1 MLGRA
6 RGPWHKSAHAMP
18 QRVLPAASLI
28 FCVLAIACRD
38 PATAEPTVEAK
49 ASAPAAK
56 PSSADA
62 SVAANANP
70 DAIALADGKADAKAD
85 AKIAAAAPAAEGLGP
100 AKLQPLT
107 DEQRTALLAGE
118 ADAPIPVD
126 IHYVQ
131 SNETRHDLFFEFITG
146 KGGCYLGVGSD
157 MNFTMMAEQRAEY
170 AFLMDIDYRVV
181 DLQRMYEV
189 IVEAHDTPRALVDA
203 WHSKNETAT
212 RAVLEAA
219 FADMDEKARA
229 RILRGFATAR
239 ETVYRHLER
248 VIARNKG
255 GKPTTWLSD
264 PERYAHI
271 RAMYMTDRV
280 RMMPGNLAGEH
291 SVKTAGAACKSLGEH
306 VQVFYMSNAEEYFK
320 YIPSFVA
327 SIESL
332 PTDESSV
339 ILRTIYSKKWVHADL
354 WAYQVQPIDDFRTR
368 LGDKKN
374 RSRNPMMRYAEI
386 DGKLDKSTGAEGL
399 TLIALERP

>member
-1 MLGRA
+1 M
-6 RGPWHKSAHAMP
+6 HE
-18 QRVLPAASLI
+18 RVLPAALI
-28 FCVLAIACRD
+28 LCCALAIACRD
-38 PATAEPTVEAK
+38 PATAEPTVEANTPI
-49 ASAPAAK
+49 AAPAK
-56 PSSADA
+56 PKAEDP
-62 SVAANANP
+62 SVAASAKP
-70 DAIALADGKADAKAD
+70 EVASAGAAKAEP
-85 AKIAAAAPAAEGLGP
+85 APPPTPGLGP

-107 DEQRTALLAGE
+107 EEQRAAFLAGE
-118 ADAPIPVD
+118 VDSPIPVD

-181 DLQRMYEV
+181 DLQRMYEA
-189 IVEAHDTPRALVDA
+189 IVEAHETPRALVDA
-203 WHSKNETAT
+203 WHKKNEAAT

-219 FADMDEKARA
+219 FADMPEKDRA

-248 VIARNKG
+248 VIARVKN
-255 GKPTTWLSD
+255 GKATTWLSV
-264 PERYAHI
+264 PEHYEHV
-271 RAMYMTDRV
+271 RAMYLTDRV
-280 RMMPGNLAGEH
+280 RMIPGNLAGEH
-291 SVKTAGAACKSLGEH
+291 SVKTAGAACKALGEQ
-306 VQVFYMSNAEEYFK
+306 VKVFYMSNAEEYFK

-332 PTDESSV
+332 PIDETSV
-339 ILRTIYSKKWVHADL
+339 LLRTIYSKKWVHADL
-354 WAYQVQPIDDFRTR
+354 WAYQVQPLEDFRTR
-368 LGDKKN
+368 LADKKN

-386 DGKLDKSTGAEGL
+386 DGKLDKDTGAEGL

>member
-1 MLGRA
+1 MLGHIG
-6 RGPWHKSAHAMP
+6 GPWHKSVEPMP

-28 FCVLAIACRD
+28 LCCALAISCRD
-38 PATAEPTVEAK
+38 PATAEPTVDSK
-49 ASAPAAK
+49 ATPPAK
-56 PSSADA
+56 PSPADA
-62 SVAANANP
+62 GVAANAKP
-70 DAIALADGKADAKAD
+70 EAIPLADEKADTKAER
-85 AKIAAAAPAAEGLGP
+85 AAPTAEGLGP

-107 DEQRTALLAGE
+107 EEQRMALLAGE
-118 ADAPIPVD
+118 ADSPIPVD

-131 SNETRHDLFFEFITG
+131 SNETRHDLYFQFIEG

-157 MNFTMMAEQRAEY
+157 MNFTMMAQQRAEY

-181 DLQRMYEV
+181 DLQRMYEA
-189 IVEAHDTPRALVDA
+189 IVEAHETPRALVDA
-203 WHSKNETAT
+203 WHAKNETAT

-248 VIARNKG
+248 VIARNRG
-255 GKPTTWLSD
+255 GKPTTWLAD
-264 PERYAHI
+264 PEHYAHI

-332 PTDESSV
+332 PTDETSV
-339 ILRTIYSKKWVHADL
+339 VLRTIYSKKWVHADL

-386 DGKLDKSTGAEGL
+386 DGKLDKDTGAEGL